1 MDLNTRKRNDNSS
14 FRKLSNDNKERGN
27 GTLQVQQRP
36 RNLASPTIEKREKNQ
51 TIWNRKKLTIC
62 VSPRLVRVLSAF
74 SPRFVRVLSV
84 FCPRLR
90 QQQWN
95 VAYTKNN
102 SFHVHLWTTELH
114 TTSSTTANRDP
125 NIRLNTTTF
134 LNTQLALNLRLRKL
148 SIFLTQ
154 CWSSRVKTL
163 RVLYLMLLWF
173 THTLKSRSER
183 KPNTRLL

>member
-1 MDLNTRKRNDNSS
+1 MVSVTICIVKDGFWLPLRSNYSAPTFSSSASFSHSKKRSH
-14 FRKLSNDNKERGN
+14 

-36 RNLASPTIEKREKNQ
+36 RNLASPTIEKRKKNQ

-62 VSPRLVRVLSAF
+62 VSPRFVRVLSAF
-74 SPRFVRVLSV
+74 KTTTMER
-84 FCPRLR
+84 CI
-90 QQQWN
+90 
-95 VAYTKNN
+95 YKNN

-114 TTSSTTANRDP
+114 TTSSTITNRNP

-148 SIFLTQ
+148 NIFLTQ

>member
-1 MDLNTRKRNDNSS
+1 MVSVTICIVKDGFWLPLRSNYSAPTFSSSASFSHSKKRSH
-14 FRKLSNDNKERGN
+14 

-36 RNLASPTIEKREKNQ
+36 RNLASPTIEKR
-51 TIWNRKKLTIC
+51 KKIRLFGTGRN
-62 VSPRLVRVLSAF
+62 SQYALVRVLSAF
-74 SPRFVRVLSV
+74 KTTTMER
-84 FCPRLR
+84 CI
-90 QQQWN
+90 
-95 VAYTKNN
+95 YKNN

-114 TTSSTTANRDP
+114 TTSSTITNRNP

-148 SIFLTQ
+148 NIFLTQ

>member
-1 MDLNTRKRNDNSS
+1 MGFGFLSGRITALLRFPAAHRFPIARKEVTELCKCNKDHATWLLQQLRKEKKIRLFGTGRNS
-14 FRKLSNDNKERGN
+14 
-27 GTLQVQQRP
+27 QY
-36 RNLASPTIEKREKNQ
+36 A
-51 TIWNRKKLTIC
+51 
-62 VSPRLVRVLSAF
+62 LVRVLSAF
-74 SPRFVRVLSV
+74 KTTTMER
-84 FCPRLR
+84 CI
-90 QQQWN
+90 
-95 VAYTKNN
+95 YKNN

-114 TTSSTTANRDP
+114 TTSSTITNRNP

-148 SIFLTQ
+148 NIFLTQ

>member
-1 MDLNTRKRNDNSS
+1 MVSVTICIVKDGFWLPLRSNYSAPTFSSSASFSHSKKRSH
-14 FRKLSNDNKERGN
+14 

-36 RNLASPTIEKREKNQ
+36 RNLASPTIEKR
-51 TIWNRKKLTIC
+51 KKIRLFGTGRN
-62 VSPRLVRVLSAF
+62 SQYALVRVLSAF
-74 SPRFVRVLSV
+74 KTTTMER
-84 FCPRLR
+84 CI
-90 QQQWN
+90 
-95 VAYTKNN
+95 YKNN

-114 TTSSTTANRDP
+114 TTSSTITNRNP

-148 SIFLTQ
+148 NIFLTQ

-163 RVLYLMLLWF
+163 RVLSLMLLWF